1 MTSFGN
7 RAFVD
12 VVKGRSHWTSRR
24 SNQLILKEISSEYSL
39 AGLMPK
45 LKLQYFSQMIRRADS
60 LEKTLM
66 LGKIEGKRRRQR
78 QRVRWLD
85 TITNSMDMNLSKLQ
99 EIMEDRGAGMK
110 QSMGLQ
116 RMGQDLATVQQQ
128 HTELGWA
135 LNPMPGVLIRRSC
148 EDTET
153 QRDMAR

>member
-1 MTSFGN
+1 
-7 RAFVD
+7 
-12 VVKGRSHWTSRR
+12 
-24 SNQLILKEISSEYSL
+24 
-39 AGLMPK
+39 
-45 LKLQYFSQMIRRADS
+45 
-60 LEKTLM
+60 M

-116 RMGQDLATVQQQ
+116 RMGQDLATEQQQ